1 MKKILFIVCFIL
13 CLSFR
18 SHAVSFEPQ
27 SFEEK
32 VFLCEAFKNIQEISE
47 NEIFEKSILLEDYLI
62 YERGGKSAF
71 PGVWKNLSGKLE
83 EIYNISFK
91 KMRNYIPVEK
101 KQKFKEI
108 LSDRTLNRFAVLG
121 KELFNINVKTKD
133 DALKVVDKFYDFFK
147 SIGISMHL
155 KDLNVKE
162 NKIEEMADHILAND
176 STMTDYMYVK
186 LDKDALVR
194 ILKASM

>member
-1 MKKILFIVCFIL
+1 M
-13 CLSFR
+13 
-18 SHAVSFEPQ
+18 
-27 SFEEK
+27 
-32 VFLCEAFKNIQEISE
+32 
-47 NEIFEKSILLEDYLI
+47 
-62 YERGGKSAF
+62 
-71 PGVWKNLSGKLE
+71 
-83 EIYNISFK
+83 
-91 KMRNYIPVEK
+91 
-101 KQKFKEI
+101 
-108 LSDRTLNRFAVLG
+108 
-121 KELFNINVKTKD
+121 KTKD
-133 DALKVVDKFYDFFK
+133 DALKVIDKFYDFFK